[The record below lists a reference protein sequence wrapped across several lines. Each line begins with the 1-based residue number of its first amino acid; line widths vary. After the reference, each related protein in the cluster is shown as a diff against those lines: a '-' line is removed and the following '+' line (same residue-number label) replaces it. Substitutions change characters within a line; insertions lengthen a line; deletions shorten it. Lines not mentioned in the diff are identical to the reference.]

1 MPVLSNMSDGKAWWR
16 LNLQLM
22 TEAAANKWVHQSDDL
37 FIRFINNIHYEGT
50 SLIEMPATIITV
62 LKNTKKNVPD
72 VILDLISVVGLYSTA
87 DFVKTFIRM
96 RFFVDKQLINLK

>member
-1 MPVLSNMSDGKAWWR
+1 
-16 LNLQLM
+16 M

-87 DFVKTFIRM
+87 DCKKLTERRLDCFSCDFALFRGPSTE
-96 RFFVDKQLINLK
+96 DTGTLLYLC

>member
-1 MPVLSNMSDGKAWWR
+1 
-16 LNLQLM
+16 M

-87 DFVKTFIRM
+87 DCKKLTERRLDCCSCDFALFRGPSTE
-96 RFFVDKQLINLK
+96 DTGTLLYLC